1 MKPPAGR
8 FGLYDSGIGG
18 LTVLRAL
25 RAAGIDQ
32 DIVYF
37 ADQAHVP
44 YGDKTDADIKGFLS
58 DNLSLLASL
67 RVDAVITACNTSCA
81 VAQRLGWPEAPFD
94 VLDLIAN
101 SSAAL
106 AQSPY
111 RRVAVIATAAT
122 VRSGAYARAIGAAAP
137 GIEVSEW
144 AAPALVPLV
153 ERGESAAAEA
163 REAVRDVVA
172 GLPAGIDAVLY
183 GCTHYPLLDQW
194 FAKYLP
200 AGVARID
207 PAHAQAAAA
216 RRLVV
221 RRRIAAGGG
230 TTAYYTNGD
239 PGAFEAAV
247 RRLGSEPGRVTG
259 LIAP

>member
-81 VAQRLGWPEAPFD
+81 VAQTSRPSTWAKPPLRQGQQRLPSREP
-94 VLDLIAN
+94 
-101 SSAAL
+101 
-106 AQSPY
+106 P
-111 RRVAVIATAAT
+111 
-122 VRSGAYARAIGAAAP
+122 P
-137 GIEVSEW
+137 GI
-144 AAPALVPLV
+144 
-153 ERGESAAAEA
+153 
-163 REAVRDVVA
+163 
-172 GLPAGIDAVLY
+172 
-183 GCTHYPLLDQW
+183 
-194 FAKYLP
+194 
-200 AGVARID
+200 
-207 PAHAQAAAA
+207 
-216 RRLVV
+216 
-221 RRRIAAGGG
+221 
-230 TTAYYTNGD
+230 
-239 PGAFEAAV
+239 
-247 RRLGSEPGRVTG
+247 
-259 LIAP
+259 

>member
-137 GIEVSEW
+137 G
-144 AAPALVPLV
+144 
-153 ERGESAAAEA
+153 ESAAAEA